1 MSGERWVKKGGG
13 DDRCYLML
21 ASTLLSHDRDRDRCL
36 NLDFQNR
43 ILFQSEHSTSTW
55 HSISASMSQMLFPY
69 HPARLLLTWLT
80 LAAPCSAFLL
90 GAGRCGAG
98 TGHVNSLLASKS
110 DSEDD
115 EKLCVSRRTLMRE
128 AGVSFAGSVSA
139 GPILSLCRS
148 LFNTRDHQANAM
160 GLVQFPCSEGV
171 LKNKYHLMRTGQ
183 SGLEEQNIL
192 STNPLF
198 LTNTEDGLTALG
210 RMQVEEACS
219 QLIANDINPSVVKY
233 SLASKCID
241 TANIVANTLLVGR
254 NRIVPEFTFM
264 DPRGAGYWNGQN
276 LEQTEAALFAL
287 DLAEAGKDG
296 TGGRPPPNE
305 DGTANET
312 LWDQVIRLRQLMS
325 VLETQY
331 SGDDIL
337 LVFPDGTSPALLSC
351 LIAGVDLRDVH
362 AFNFEP
368 GEVRIDVTM
377 KSTMQSYTARKTAPQ
392 YTQTLEMGKEQ
403 LAKLRKE
410 QTVLAQAR
418 EEPSQLLVPSKAPSS
433 PSQQKAVANDV
444 LKEQSGIE
452 DSIAKRR
459 EDAMKR
465 RQAYV
470 NDSLKRSQEVKD
482 DVVDYPKFSD
492 YMPVASLGAI
502 ASMAMWKPPREDD
515 LEPADEVVVKEA
527 VLAPNVAYTNS
538 TGSTTTVST
547 SVHENKPS
555 VATKSALP
563 LVSPAVTQEV
573 PNFSTEEVGPNVFE
587 EKPVLSKE
595 DKINAA
601 NRAMEEYLEQDDGGD
616 SWLLSLRDIMD
627 EQ

>member
-1 MSGERWVKKGGG
+1 MMRF
-13 DDRCYLML
+13 
-21 ASTLLSHDRDRDRCL
+21 T
-36 NLDFQNR
+36 
-43 ILFQSEHSTSTW
+43 
-55 HSISASMSQMLFPY
+55 Y
-69 HPARLLLTWLT
+69 HPTRLLLTWLT

-90 GAGRCGAG
+90 GAGRCGAV
-98 TGHVNSLLASKS
+98 TGHAKVRPISRLASKS
-110 DSEDD
+110 SEDD
-115 EKLCVSRRTLMRE
+115 ANLCVSRRTLMHE

-139 GPILSLCRS
+139 GPFLSLYRS
-148 LFNTRDHQANAM
+148 FFNAHDSDGANAM
-160 GLVQFPCSEGV
+160 GLVHFPCREGV
-171 LKNKYHLMRTGQ
+171 LMNKYHLMRAGQ

-198 LTNTEDGLTALG
+198 LTNTEDGLTELG
-210 RMQVEEACS
+210 RIQVEEACN
-219 QLIANDINPSVVKY
+219 QLMANNINPSVIKY

-241 TANIVANTLLVGR
+241 SSNAVANTLMVGR

-264 DPRGAGYWNGQN
+264 DPRGAGYWNGKD
-276 LEQTEAALFAL
+276 LIATEAALFAL
-287 DLAEAGKDG
+287 DAAEAGADG

-337 LVFPDGTSPALLSC
+337 LIFPDGTSPALLSC

-377 KSTMQSYTARKTAPQ
+377 KSTMQTYATRKASPQ
-392 YTQTLEMGKEQ
+392 YKQTLEMGKEQ
-403 LAKLRKE
+403 LTNLRKE
-410 QTVLAQAR
+410 QTVLAQAK
-418 EEPSQLLVPSKAPSS
+418 EEPSTLLVPSKAPSS
-433 PSQQKAVANDV
+433 PSPPKAVANDV
-444 LKEQSGIE
+444 MRAQSGVE

-459 EDAMKR
+459 EASMKR

-470 NDSLKRSQEVKD
+470 NESLKRSQEPAVKD

-492 YMPVASLGAI
+492 HMPVASLGAI
-502 ASMAMWKPPREDD
+502 ASMAMWRPPREDN
-515 LEPADEVVVKEA
+515 LETVDDVVVKKA
-527 VLAPNVAYTNS
+527 VSVPSMAYTNS
-538 TGSTTTVST
+538 TGSTTMARIVST
-547 SVHENKPS
+547 SVHENKPA
-555 VATKSALP
+555 VATKIALP
-563 LVSPAVTQEV
+563 LVSPAITQEMPILATQEV
-573 PNFSTEEVGPNVFE
+573 DPNIFK

-595 DKINAA
+595 DRIDAA

-616 SWLLSLRDIMD
+616 DWLLSLKDILD

>member
-1 MSGERWVKKGGG
+1 MSSK
-13 DDRCYLML
+13 
-21 ASTLLSHDRDRDRCL
+21 
-36 NLDFQNR
+36 
-43 ILFQSEHSTSTW
+43 
-55 HSISASMSQMLFPY
+55 QMRFPY
-69 HPARLLLTWLT
+69 HRARLLLTWLT

-90 GAGRCGAG
+90 GAGTCGAV
-98 TGHVNSLLASKS
+98 TGHVNSLASKKSGSEDDEKLCCLQSGHRYHPKKS

-115 EKLCVSRRTLMRE
+115 EKLCVSRRTLMHE

-139 GPILSLCRS
+139 GPILSLYRS
-148 LFNTRDHQANAM
+148 IFNTRDHQANAM

-171 LKNKYHLMRTGQ
+171 LKNKYHLMRAGQ

-287 DLAEAGKDG
+287 DNAEAGKDG
-296 TGGRPPPNE
+296 TGGRPPPTE

-337 LVFPDGTSPALLSC
+337 LIFPDGTSPALLSC

-377 KSTMQSYTARKTAPQ
+377 KSTMQSYAARKTAPQ

-433 PSQQKAVANDV
+433 PSQQKFVANDM

-515 LEPADEVVVKEA
+515 LEPAGEVVVKEA
-527 VLAPNVAYTNS
+527 ALAPNVAYTNS
-538 TGSTTTVST
+538 TGSTT
-547 SVHENKPS
+547 SVHENKPD

-573 PNFSTEEVGPNVFE
+573 PIFLTEEAGPNVFE

-616 SWLLSLRDIMD
+616 DWLLSLRDIMD

>member
-1 MSGERWVKKGGG
+1 MSSK
-13 DDRCYLML
+13 
-21 ASTLLSHDRDRDRCL
+21 
-36 NLDFQNR
+36 
-43 ILFQSEHSTSTW
+43 
-55 HSISASMSQMLFPY
+55 QMRFPY
-69 HPARLLLTWLT
+69 HRARLLLTWLT
-80 LAAPCSAFLL
+80 LAAPCCSAFL
-90 GAGRCGAG
+90 ASGRCGAV
-98 TGHVNSLLASKS
+98 TGHVKVRRRRPISLGSKS

-115 EKLCVSRRTLMRE
+115 EKLCVSRRTLMHE

-139 GPILSLCRS
+139 GPILSLYRS
-148 LFNTRDHQANAM
+148 IFNTRDHQANAM

-171 LKNKYHLMRTGQ
+171 LKNKYHLMRAGQ

-287 DLAEAGKDG
+287 DNAEAGKDG
-296 TGGRPPPNE
+296 TGGRPPPTE

-337 LVFPDGTSPALLSC
+337 LIFPDGTSPALLSC

-377 KSTMQSYTARKTAPQ
+377 KSTMQSYAARKTAPQ

-433 PSQQKAVANDV
+433 PSQQKFVANDM

-515 LEPADEVVVKEA
+515 LEPAGEVVLKEA

-538 TGSTTTVST
+538 TGSTTKEQVVST
-547 SVHENKPS
+547 SPD

-563 LVSPAVTQEV
+563 LVSPAVTREV
-573 PNFSTEEVGPNVFE
+573 PIFTTEEVGPNVFE

-616 SWLLSLRDIMD
+616 DWLLSLRDIMD